1 MFKTVLMLIIK
12 PVGNKPFQVLGSV
25 VALVC

>member
-1 MFKTVLMLIIK
+1 MFKIVLMLIIK
-12 PVGNKPFQVLGSV
+12 PVGTKPYQVLGSV